1 MKLESL
7 TPEPEILREL
17 GKRLARMRK
26 QQGHSQQ
33 QLADQAGLGVA
44 TLRRIEAG
52 QDSQF
57 SSWIKLLKTL
67 NRAGVIESLVPEQYN
82 SPMAE
87 ALRDKEQRSRRQEAA
102 TDPTDRD
109 WI

>member
-1 MKLESL
+1 MKIENL
-7 TPEPEILREL
+7 TPEQEILREL

-26 QQGHSQQ
+26 QQRHSQQ

-57 SSWIKLLKTL
+57 SSWIKLLKVL
-67 NRAGVIESLVPEQYN
+67 NRTGVIESMVPEN
-82 SPMAE
+82 FDSPMAE
-87 ALRDKEQRSRRQEAA
+87 ALRGKKQQRRRLEASIDPTSRSRF
-102 TDPTDRD
+102 
-109 WI
+109 